1 MNIFSV
7 SENYPIG
14 TKLRL
19 VDDDPG
25 IFHEVYGY
33 ERLAKGENI
42 IFSDGT
48 KLNIKRLVLIEE
60 VIPCQE

>member
-1 MNIFSV
+1 MNLFSV
-7 SENYPIG
+7 SEKYPIG
-14 TKLRL
+14 TRLRL

-33 ERLAKGENI
+33 ERLANSENI

-48 KLNIKRLVLIEE
+48 KLNTKRLVLIEDE
-60 VIPCQE
+60 GARSC